1 MDLKTFCREL
11 WFRGIVIKNETDYQF
26 YLQKWQVENA
36 EYFSFEDFLQLYEEV
51 VEIEKGLES
60 AFYKKQTKEW
70 L

>member
-26 YLQKWQVENA
+26 YLKKWKVRNA
-36 EYFSFEDFLQLYEEV
+36 HFSFGDFLRLYEEI
-51 VEIEKGLES
+51 VEIEKGLEG
-60 AFYKKQTKEW
+60 AFYKKQKKEW